1 MSIRFQLE
9 TVTASND
16 FNGSFWLGAV
26 VDDRQ
31 FRLWIHSSL
40 HDDNVRPQVTA
51 ARSGW
56 DA

>member
-1 MSIRFQLE
+1 VSIRFQLE

-16 FNGSFWLGAV
+16 FSGSFWPGAV